1 MIHYDQWSK
10 IWTGEKPLSSLFF
23 YTEDWPPDMPTW
35 GIPPLEE
42 KGNIN
47 SKLEALSG
55 DVTEWTSKLGAF
67 ISAEDGVDG
76 YTYTTQ
82 DLASELKNILRD
94 IPEEYIAEEK
104 GIPSIAMFY
113 YDCWLRGEDAKD
125 SLTYEYFQTPSGQ
138 RYDYR
143 EANPTVDVALF
154 FWSHVTTLQGDEK
167 EIERR
172 KQLILQLIG
181 KYGIPSS
188 GIKGYEK
195 IFGST
200 SGMPSWGETETPSW
214 GEGETTP
221 EFPTWGK

>member
-1 MIHYDQWSK
+1 MRAHIPGMIHYDQWSK

-35 GIPPLEE
+35 DIPPLEE

-143 EANPTVDVALF
+143 EANPTVDAALF
-154 FWSHVTTLQGDEK
+154 FWSHVTTLQSTDSKGYVN
-167 EIERR
+167 
-172 KQLILQLIG
+172 QLIE
-181 KYGIPSS
+181 KYGIPGL
-188 GIKGYEK
+188 GIRLCRGA
-195 IFGST
+195 T
-200 SGMPSWGETETPSW
+200 
-214 GEGETTP
+214 
-221 EFPTWGK
+221 